1 MFAFNFRLK
10 GSPDKPVIN
19 LEIKETPTNPEPSG
33 NVDVEEQIPEVVH
46 HKQAAD
52 QNESIGDPVDWN
64 QTPEALGD
72 ETQWDDE
79 IELLD

>member
-1 MFAFNFRLK
+1 MIDLQIQD
-10 GSPDKPVIN
+10 SPS
-19 LEIKETPTNPEPSG
+19 TPEPSG
-33 NVDVEEQIPEVVH
+33 GVDVEEHDAEIET
-46 HKQAAD
+46 
-52 QNESIGDPVDWN
+52 QNQTSAQEESIGDPVDWT